1 MQMNHKTIS
10 YPFVG
15 MFLPLLHLVLNL
27 MILQILILVPVQY
40 HRTVLLLKAVV
51 DSDWPGQ
58 GRALPRRRG
67 RFLLMLVNDLLHPGI
82 IKTAAT
88 RVATLGQ
95 PSAYRGVLH
104 AHQIV
109 LQLLVAAATTGALVA
124 RDTSGR
130 LEIVDFLHL
139 VLVRGARDA
148 AVLLVLAVVPV
159 VLIDVV
165 VVVVVVLGGGVLA
178 AVATAGPHVLPVHVL
193 AVLAGDD
200 VVVVVT
206 RRAADV
212 VAVLEEQ
219 VVPALL
225 SALQAVVVLFRGE
238 LRPGWAA
245 AAAAYTTR
253 MGLRRLPSHS
263 PQVL

>member
-51 DSDWPGQ
+51 DSDRPGQ

-165 VVVVVVLGGGVLA
+165 VVVVVLGGNVLA

-225 SALQAVVVLFRGE
+225 GALQAVVVLFRGE